1 MLTKKELLTL
11 ILTFALL
18 FGLGALIYLPIVQ
31 KQLAGKTQTKLAEA
45 GYPDLEV
52 SFRGQDASVTGT
64 IKSEDDRE
72 KIENI
77 VKNAAVP
84 ISFRKSGKHA
94 VRVVDSSALT
104 APDFTAP
111 VKPTH
116 QGDPFVTIAAYNKAI
131 RVDGSVANDGERQQ
145 LADKLRAKY
154 GFSVD
159 ASNVVVDYANSPA
172 RKPADVGSLPA
183 LSGINNSFFAAGNL
197 DGKWESFP
205 GRTLTANQV
214 EQRLVAKY
222 PKHDHPPGGLK
233 ALLDFRDRKKRPPP
247 RANPTP
253 PPSNITSRPVV
264 RPTPPVRSI
273 PKPAVTS
280 RPLPKPAIKPPMV
293 AQKPV
298 AIAKPPS
305 VPLPKPINIRPS
317 VSVPV
322 PSVTVPKPVVGST
335 YIPPKPTIK
344 PIVPPVKPPVVAV
357 PAKPKP
363 VVPKPFVRPTPKPIV
378 QAPAPKPIVP
388 RPIIKPTPK
397 PTPAVARAPS
407 SQLVGRLTFET
418 GKSTLSNDKMNYGL
432 RLVKNMLSRRPN
444 AIIQVIG
451 HTDNVGAA
459 DANKKISRDRAAAV
473 RDFLVAGGVKKQKI
487 LFTGKGEAEPIAD
500 NNTADGR
507 GKNRR
512 VDIIARY

>member
-45 GYPDLEV
+45 GYPDLKV

-104 APDFTAP
+104 APDLTAP
-111 VKPTH
+111 VKSTH
-116 QGDPFVTIAAYNKAI
+116 QGDPFVTIAAYNRAI

-172 RKPADVGSLPA
+172 RKPADVSSLPA

-214 EQRLVAKY
+214 EQKLVAKY

-233 ALLDFRDRKKRPPP
+233 ALLDFRNRKIRTPP

-253 PPSNITSRPVV
+253 PPSNITSRPLV
-264 RPTPPVRSI
+264 RPAPPVRSI

-280 RPLPKPAIKPPMV
+280 RPLPKPPVV

-298 AIAKPPS
+298 VIAKPPS
-305 VPLPKPINIRPS
+305 VPLPKPINIRPPS

-335 YIPPKPTIK
+335 QIS
-344 PIVPPVKPPVVAV
+344 PIPPVKPPVVAV

-363 VVPKPFVRPTPKPIV
+363 SIPKPFVRPTPKPIV
-378 QAPAPKPIVP
+378 QAPVPKPVVP

-397 PTPAVARAPS
+397 PTPTVARAPS

-451 HTDNVGAA
+451 HTDNIGAA
-459 DANKKISRDRAAAV
+459 DTNKKISRDRAAAV